1 MSGILTPGYLRWDG
15 TKYVLDND
23 IEIVGPAGT
32 QGPTGPAGPAGPPGP
47 FGVASGDLLGTY
59 PGPMSVVGLT
69 GISGVVNFG
78 SSILNPTITQ
88 VTTGSTTGQTLT
100 YKAQSAA
107 TFGGNVVLQS
117 GTGTTSG
124 LVRFLVGPTLAGYF
138 DANRSLRIGPNAD
151 SSFTGP
157 NGVAP
162 VAGTDYFFGGNA
174 AGSMWQEFF
183 SSASSHRA
191 AVGVYNTSAGVPTST
206 NGVSIQA
213 PGSTYTV
220 ADFQN
225 QGVIEHS
232 GSATSASV
240 FSKVL
245 GDGTSRAV
253 TGRIFQSGVWT
264 IGNLGTSSS
273 SFSQAG

>member
-1 MSGILTPGYLRWDG
+1 
-15 TKYVLDND
+15 
-23 IEIVGPAGT
+23 
-32 QGPTGPAGPAGPPGP
+32 
-47 FGVASGDLLGTY
+47 
-59 PGPMSVVGLT
+59 MSVVGLT
-69 GISGVVNFG
+69 GISGVVSFG

-88 VTTGSTTGQTLT
+88 TTTGGTTGQELT

-107 TFGGNVVLQS
+107 LLGGNVVLQS

-138 DANRSLRIGPNAD
+138 DSNRSFRIGPNAT
-151 SSFTGP
+151 STFTGP

-183 SSASSHRA
+183 SSAGSHRA
-191 AVGVYNTSAGVPTST
+191 AVGVYNTSAGVATTT

-220 ADFQN
+220 TNFQN
-225 QGVIEHS
+225 QGVIEQS
-232 GSATSASV
+232 GSSTSSLV

-245 GDGTSRAV
+245 GDGTSRAI
-253 TGRIFQSGVWT
+253 TGRIFQSGAWG
-264 IGNLGTSSS
+264 IGDSAGINSTSASA
-273 SFSQAG
+273 QAGLIGTVISIARIGGGTLTSQSFQTTILIQMVLLHLEFLTYKVILVSI